1 MKEQQLR
8 KRNFI
13 SLTLEGTFFLTALA
27 FLDANAVVPVFIDT
41 FTGSLQLAG
50 LATTLRTALS
60 MLTQLLSGPYVP
72 KIKNVPAY
80 ILWIMFLF
88 RPLPFIMV
96 PVLLGNLNPFLTVGI
111 FLAIYGLFWASDG
124 LVVIPWSDLLGRT
137 IPANK
142 RGKLMGYQQ
151 VTGGIAALGAG
162 FLIKMIL
169 AHPNLENLVKYAII
183 FSGAGVSLMISSIMM
198 SFARDL
204 PRKLSKEKVSFKRYF
219 SQMPHYLLKN
229 RDFASLT
236 VIRIIYSF
244 IGMVSPFII
253 LFGKSAFQLS
263 PSQVSNLIYIQ
274 IIGNLLGGL
283 LWGTVSHRW
292 GNKYVILIAQLIGA
306 FIPILAFT
314 SLIFNGLILPI
325 FFLWPMT
332 LLTGINM
339 GSWMGFLN
347 YTIDIVKEEE
357 RPIYLV
363 LGNLTTFPLTFL
375 PYLAGSIADR
385 WGFLPLFLISLLAA
399 AAGTVLSMRLNTPQI
414 SSSEESGH

>member
-1 MKEQQLR
+1 MNEQQLR

-13 SLTLEGTFFLTALA
+13 SLTLEGTFFLTGLA
-27 FLDANAVVPVFIDT
+27 FLDANSVIPVFIDT

-50 LATTLRTALS
+50 LATTLHTALA
-60 MLTQLLSGPYVP
+60 MLTQLFSGPYVP
-72 KIKNVPAY
+72 RIKNVPAY

-96 PVLLGNLNPFLTVGI
+96 PVLLGNLNPFLTVAI

-124 LVVIPWSDLLGRT
+124 LVVVPWTDLLGRT
-137 IPANK
+137 IPANR
-142 RGKLMGYQQ
+142 RGKLIGYQQ
-151 VTGGIAALGAG
+151 ATGGIAALGAG

-169 AHPNLENLVKYAII
+169 AHPTLENSVKYAII
-183 FSGAGVSLMISSIMM
+183 FSGAGICLMISSIMM

-204 PRKLSKEKVSFKRYF
+204 PRKVSEEKISYKRYF

-229 RDFASLT
+229 RDFTSMA

-244 IGMVSPFII
+244 IGMISPFII
-253 LFGKSAFQLS
+253 LFGRSTFHFS

-274 IIGNLLGGL
+274 IIGNLVGGL
-283 LWGTVSHRW
+283 LWGTVSHRL

-306 FIPILAFT
+306 LIPILAFM
-314 SLIFNGLILPI
+314 SLVFNGLILPI
-325 FFLWPMT
+325 FFLWSMT

-347 YTIDIVKEEE
+347 YTIDIVNEEE

-363 LGNLTTFPLTFL
+363 LGNVITFPLTFL
-375 PYLAGSIADR
+375 PYLAGFIADL
-385 WGFLPLFLISLLAA
+385 WGFLPLFFISLLAA
-399 AAGTVLSMRLNTPQI
+399 SAGIVLSMRLKTPQI
-414 SSSEESGH
+414 FSPEEPSR

>member
-219 SQMPHYLLKN
+219 SQMPHYQQST
-229 RDFASLT
+229 ASRGGSTRSSQEEGDIYWLA
-236 VIRIIYSF
+236 RIIE
-244 IGMVSPFII
+244 
-253 LFGKSAFQLS
+253 AEA
-263 PSQVSNLIYIQ
+263 
-274 IIGNLLGGL
+274 GG
-283 LWGTVSHRW
+283 
-292 GNKYVILIAQLIGA
+292 
-306 FIPILAFT
+306 
-314 SLIFNGLILPI
+314 
-325 FFLWPMT
+325 
-332 LLTGINM
+332 
-339 GSWMGFLN
+339 
-347 YTIDIVKEEE
+347 E
-357 RPIYLV
+357 
-363 LGNLTTFPLTFL
+363 
-375 PYLAGSIADR
+375 PYLGKLAVGNVIMNRVQSKQFPDTVYKVIFEYYQGIPQFSPVAD
-385 WGFLPLFLISLLAA
+385 GTIHNTPSADSMKAA
-399 AAGTVLSMRLNTPQI
+399 RESYYGTKKPVGNALYFFNPAKAAGTWIVKNRSYVTTI
-414 SSSEESGH
+414 GGHAFYA